1 MQAQEGVGVGTGHF
15 FGAMRIDA
23 FRPADEFKQHM
34 DTWIQRFRSA
44 KAVDGRRVLIPG
56 DPERAMEAERLTN
69 GIPVLE
75 PVIKS
80 LEELGTRF
88 GLRL

>member
-1 MQAQEGVGVGTGHF
+1 
-15 FGAMRIDA
+15 MRIDA

-44 KAVDGRRVLIPG
+44 KAVEGQRVLVPG
-56 DPERAMEAERLTN
+56 DPEREMEAERLAN
-69 GIPVLE
+69 GIPVLD

-80 LEELGTRF
+80 LEELGERF
-88 GLRL
+88 GITL